1 MQCFR
6 KLLLLSAALLPL
18 LSASAMA
25 GPDGANVVNGQAN
38 VQNPGTANV
47 TINQITD
54 KAIINWRMFDIGPG
68 ERATF
73 VQPNANAIALNRV
86 TGGLGPTQIL
96 GALDANG
103 KVFIVNRD
111 GIIFGPGAVVT
122 TAERL
127 ATLAPR
133 ELACAVLVSGEP
145 RGVGGIPQIPQIP
158 WSALETFPA
167 AAPPENAIES
177 DLAYI
182 LYTSGSTGTPKG
194 VSISHRNALAFIE
207 WAVEELGA
215 GPDDRFSN
223 HAPFTFDLSVL
234 DLYAAFAVGAAVH
247 LVPSDL
253 AYAPAG
259 LAEFLHRRR
268 ITVWYSV
275 PSALTLMMREGGLLQ
290 SPAPPQL
297 RAILFAGE
305 PFPIAWVRQLAAW
318 TDARLLNLYGPTE
331 TNVCTF
337 HEVRPPD
344 LLRDRPV
351 PIGTPCSGDKAWARR
366 ADGAVCGPGEQGELI
381 VEGPTVMLGY
391 WGRPREPEPYP
402 TGDIV
407 TVLPDGAF
415 DYVGRRD
422 HQVKIRGHRVE
433 LGEVE
438 AALTAHPG
446 VAEAAAVVRGVGVD
460 AHLVACVIAHEP
472 AERRPGNL
480 ELRRHC
486 AERLPRY
493 LVPDEIRLLTDL
505 PRTATGKVDRTTLAA
520 RLDKT

>member
-1 MQCFR
+1 LAIDAAAEHPDRDAVVADDGRLRYADLDRQAGLLAGRLRGRGVRPGDRVVIWSGKSVATVVAMQAVLR
-6 KLLLLSAALLPL
+6 
-18 LSASAMA
+18 
-25 GPDGANVVNGQAN
+25 
-38 VQNPGTANV
+38 
-47 TINQITD
+47 
-54 KAIINWRMFDIGPG
+54 
-68 ERATF
+68 
-73 VQPNANAIALNRV
+73 
-86 TGGLGPTQIL
+86 L
-96 GALDANG
+96 GAAYVPADATAPPAR
-103 KVFIVNRD
+103 VETLARD
-111 GIIFGPGAVVT
+111 CAARLVLAA
-122 TAERL
+122 AERL
-127 ATLAPR
+127 PRLAEDIPAFELAPGR
-133 ELACAVLVSGEP
+133 GSDAEPGSGSGSYPGPGSSQDP
-145 RGVGGIPQIPQIP
+145 RGDRINEPVRPD
-158 WSALETFPA
+158 
-167 AAPPENAIES
+167 